1 MFYYIHT
8 LIMFK
13 HVNFGKHIELEL
25 ALELES
31 VTIRRSK
38 KVTNHFQRLQTGF
51 QVAPSLVDNITKTA
65 L

>member
-1 MFYYIHT
+1 MFHYIHT
-8 LIMFK
+8 LIMFR

-38 KVTNHFQRLQTGF
+38 KVMNYFQRLQTRF

>member
-1 MFYYIHT
+1 MFHYIQT

-38 KVTNHFQRLQTGF
+38 RVMNHFHRYKEAF
-51 QVAPSLVDNITKTA
+51 K
-65 L
+65 

>member
-1 MFYYIHT
+1 MFHYIHT
-8 LIMFK
+8 LIMFR

-38 KVTNHFQRLQTGF
+38 KVMNHFQRYKQAF
-51 QVAPSLVDNITKTA
+51 M
-65 L
+65 

>member
-1 MFYYIHT
+1 
-8 LIMFK
+8 MFK

-25 ALELES
+25 APELES

-38 KVTNHFQRLQTGF
+38 KVMNYFKRLQTGF